1 MSDTSRRGRRRWLA
15 IGVPVVIAGAGVIL
29 ALYFLRTEKRPRKAE
44 KPAAGALV
52 EIETV
57 ERRAVK
63 SDVTGY
69 GTVAAARVLEVAP
82 EVGGRLE
89 WVNPDLIPGG
99 VIREGEPLF
108 RIEPRAYE
116 LAVAQQ
122 RSALAE
128 ARAALTLERSRK
140 KVAERELELFQED
153 FELSPEADRSL
164 VTREPQL
171 EAARVA
177 VESARAQLER
187 ARLDLAR
194 TRFAAPWD
202 AYVRSESAEIGDL
215 VSPQQPLATLVG
227 TDRFWVEVAIPADE
241 VPNIA
246 VPGINAEEGSR
257 ATIVHEIGG
266 RRVVRTGQVE
276 RLLGDM
282 EERGRMA
289 RLLVRIDDPF
299 GQGAGG
305 RAAQPDEPPL
315 LTGAYV
321 EVDLDGRQTV
331 SLVELPREAVRGRDQ
346 VWVRSERGTLEIRD
360 IDIAVR
366 GEDAVY
372 VSSGLE
378 DGDQVVTSPI
388 ARPIEGMRLRLEEF
402 RPRTRQ
408 ARAGGDDG

>member
-1 MSDTSRRGRRRWLA
+1 MSDTSRRGRRRWLV
-15 IGVPVVIAGAGVIL
+15 IGVPVAIAAAGVIL
-29 ALYFLRTEKRPRKAE
+29 AMYFLSTEQRPRKAE

-57 ERRAVK
+57 ERRAVE

-69 GTVAAARVLEVAP
+69 GTVTAARVLEVAP

-99 VIREGEPLF
+99 ILRAGQPLF
-108 RIEPRAYE
+108 RIEQRAYE

-202 AYVRSESAEIGDL
+202 AYVRSESAEVGDL

-227 TDRFWVEVAIPADE
+227 TDRFWVEVAIPTGE
-241 VPNIA
+241 VTNIA
-246 VPGINAEEGSR
+246 VPGINAEEGSQ
-257 ATIVHEIGG
+257 ATIVQEIGG

-299 GQGAGG
+299 GLDASGQA
-305 RAAQPDEPPL
+305 RTPDEPPL
-315 LTGAYV
+315 LTGSYV
-321 EVDLDGRQTV
+321 EVELEGRQTV
-331 SLVELPREAVRGRDQ
+331 SLVEVPREAVRGRDQ
-346 VWVRSERGTLEIRD
+346 VWVRSDRGTLQIRD

-372 VSSGLE
+372 VRSGLE
-378 DGDQVVTSPI
+378 DGEQVVTSPI
-388 ARPIEGMRLRLEEF
+388 ARPIEGMRLRLAESG
-402 RPRTRQ
+402 PRTRQ

>member
-1 MSDTSRRGRRRWLA
+1 VSDTSRRGKRRWLA
-15 IGVPVVIAGAGVIL
+15 IGVPVGIAAAGVVL
-29 ALYFLRTEKRPRKAE
+29 ALYFVRTEERPQKAE
-44 KPAAGALV
+44 KPAVGALV
-52 EIETV
+52 EIETA
-57 ERRAVK
+57 RRRPVV
-63 SDVTGY
+63 SDVIGH
-69 GTVAAARVLEVAP
+69 GTVSAARVLEVAP

-89 WVNPDLIPGG
+89 WVNPELVPGG
-99 VIREGEPLF
+99 IIRAGEPLF
-108 RIEPRAYE
+108 RIEKRAYD

-128 ARAALTLERSRK
+128 ARANLQLERSRK

-177 VESARAQLER
+177 VESARAQLDR
-187 ARLDLAR
+187 ARLDLDR
-194 TRFAAPWD
+194 TAFAAPWD
-202 AYVRSESAEIGDL
+202 AYVRAESAEIGDL

-227 TDRFWVEVAIPADE
+227 IDRFWVEVAIPAE
-241 VPNIA
+241 AIPNIA
-246 VPGINAEEGSR
+246 VPGLNAEEGSW
-257 ATIVHEIGG
+257 ATIVQEIGG

-305 RAAQPDEPPL
+305 QARDPDQPPL

-321 EVDLDGRQTV
+321 EVDLEGRQTV

-346 VWVRSERGTLEIRD
+346 VWVRTDRGTLEIRD
-360 IDIAVR
+360 IDIAMR
-366 GEDAVY
+366 AEDAVY
-372 VSSGLE
+372 VRSGLE

-388 ARPIEGMRLRLEEF
+388 ARPIEGMRLRLAGAAQ
-402 RPRTRQ
+402 PRQ
-408 ARAGGDDG
+408 ARGGGDDG